1 MYSSNNESNGILALS
16 LRIYRSKLAQIITN
30 TLKAMF
36 PLILIGSFAQVIK
49 FSFLRPD
56 GFVSSVFGSNHW
68 LPFTQELTYLM
79 GMIYHSTNDMIALY
93 AACAACYYT
102 VKTYRESHLSA
113 GLIGGCAF
121 LILTCRPLQN
131 GGFTFSHY
139 MMANGMLIG
148 IILGYLCGR
157 ILLKFNTNHE
167 KYYQLILPLTLIF
180 IVCGLLNLIFSFIG
194 RLDLPIYASSYVTR
208 HSSGASLNYVLGMGF
223 LTDAM
228 AWFAMG
234 GPFLHN
240 PTFTDTASVANLQ
253 HALKAESAWNAPY
266 KFTDTT
272 LFHSYANFGGS
283 GVTLALIIA
292 IFLFSKRQHYRSVS
306 KWSLFPAIFNNHTPI
321 MLGLPIFF
329 NPIYFLPFVFAP
341 LINMAIAAGFMALN
355 WVPAAVYPVPVG
367 TPGPLI
373 AFIGTGG
380 NWLALL
386 LGCLLIGI
394 DVLIYI
400 PFVKIADKLR
410 IKAGE
415 K

>member
-1 MYSSNNESNGILALS
+1 MNKLVNIS
-16 LRIYRSKLAQIITN
+16 LKVYKSKFLNIIVN
-30 TLKAMF
+30 TLRVIF
-36 PLILIGSFAQVIK
+36 PIILVGSFAEVIK

-56 GFVSSVFGSNHW
+56 GFISSVFGSNHW
-68 LPFTQELTYLM
+68 FMFSEQLTYLM
-79 GMIYHSTNDMIALY
+79 GMIYHSTIDMIALY
-93 AACAACYYT
+93 AAFAACYYT
-102 VKTYRESHLSA
+102 VKEYDESHMSA

-121 LILTCRPLQN
+121 LVLTCEPLQN

-139 MMANGMLIG
+139 MMTNGMFIG
-148 IILGYLCGR
+148 VILGYVCGR
-157 ILLKFNTNHE
+157 ILLKFNLEHKN
-167 KYYQLILPLTLIF
+167 YSNLIWPLAIIF
-180 IVCGLLNLIFSFIG
+180 IVCSLLNLLFYFIG
-194 RLDLPIYASSYVTR
+194 ALQIPTYTSSYVTA
-208 HSSGASLNYVLGMGF
+208 HSASSSLGYVLGMGF
-223 LTDAM
+223 LTDVM
-228 AWFAMG
+228 SWLAMG
-234 GPFLHN
+234 GPFVQS

-253 HALKAESAWNAPY
+253 HALRVGSAWNAPY

-292 IFLFSKRQHYRSVS
+292 ILLFSKRKNYRTVS
-306 KWSLFPAIFNNHTPI
+306 KWAIFPAIFNNHYPM
-321 MLGLPIFF
+321 MLGIPILY

-341 LINMAIAAGFMALN
+341 LINMFIASLFTALN
-355 WVPAAVYPVPVG
+355 WVPAAVYSVPVG

-386 LGCLLIGI
+386 LGCFLIAI

-400 PFVKIADKLR
+400 PFVKMADQLR